1 MDKALT
7 SKSKALIVI
16 GGRPLDQNPAAVYLA
31 GLNTESGRRTMRQ
44 ALNAIAGMLSGDQA
58 NALTLDWSAV
68 RFQHVTAI
76 RTRLQEQGL
85 RAATINKYLCALR
98 GTLKAAW
105 LLGYIAAEDYH
116 KAAAMKG
123 VRIKTLPAGRELS
136 GDEIRALM
144 TTCEEDSSPAG
155 ARDAALIALLY
166 GTGLR
171 RAEVVNLDLADYEPA
186 TGRLVVRG
194 KGGKE
199 RTVWVTG
206 GVATALADWLKV
218 RGDPPGPLF
227 WPIAK
232 GGKLKNR
239 RMTSQAVYKM
249 LHKRAD
255 EASVEEFSP
264 HDLRRTF
271 VSDLLEA
278 GADIAVVSRMAGHAN
293 VATTARYDRRGE
305 EAERKAA
312 DLLSVPHKR
321 RRR

>member
-1 MDKALT
+1 LILT
-7 SKSKALIVI
+7 DV
-16 GGRPLDQNPAAVYLA
+16 RPLDQNPAVVYLA
-31 GLNTESGRRTMRQ
+31 GLNTETGRRTMRQ
-44 ALNAIAGMLSGDQA
+44 ALDTIAEMLTGNQA
-58 NALTLDWSAV
+58 DAMTLDWSAV
-68 RFQHVTAI
+68 RVQHIAAV
-76 RTRLQEQGL
+76 RTRLQEQGHKP
-85 RAATINKYLCALR
+85 ATINKYLCALR

-105 LLGYIAAEDYH
+105 LLGYITAEDYH
-116 KAAAMKG
+116 KAAAVKG
-123 VRIKTLPAGRELS
+123 VKTETLPAGRELS
-136 GDEIRALM
+136 GAEISALIK
-144 TTCEEDSSPAG
+144 TCDVDLSPAG
-155 ARDAALIALLY
+155 VRDAAVIALLY

-171 RAEVVNLDLADYEPA
+171 RSEVVNLDLVDYDSA

-199 RTVWVTG
+199 RIVWVTG
-206 GVATALADWLKV
+206 GAVTALADWLAV
-218 RGDPPGPLF
+218 RGNPPGALF
-227 WPIAK
+227 WPVGK
-232 GGKLKNR
+232 GGRLENR

-255 EASVEEFSP
+255 EAGIKGFSP

-312 DLLSVPHKR
+312 DLLDVPHPR
-321 RRR
+321 RSR